1 MHTNEQKSRTSL
13 RLLLLGLWC
22 ILIALFARPAL
33 ADSGTDTYYYPGYDA
48 AANGYVDL
56 MDYMQ
61 QITVTVGGQ
70 EYTVA
75 QLRSLKEADTPVTLR
90 VGDLAQFN
98 FRFCLSGRSYD
109 ANDPTLLDEN
119 ASTHVTYSSG
129 STYLNGETIPAGTSA
144 ILDDSSLMQ
153 ENTTAD
159 GSFLR
164 MDISWLL
171 DVCPGDYK
179 INIPMAAFLSSSGTI
194 TCTSISP
201 TASAAIPTLTPAIF
215 PSPSP

>member
-75 QLRSLKEADTPVTLR
+75 QLRSLKEA
-90 VGDLAQFN
+90 
-98 FRFCLSGRSYD
+98 
-109 ANDPTLLDEN
+109 
-119 ASTHVTYSSG
+119 
-129 STYLNGETIPAGTSA
+129 GT
-144 ILDDSSLMQ
+144 
-153 ENTTAD
+153 
-159 GSFLR
+159 
-164 MDISWLL
+164 
-171 DVCPGDYK
+171 
-179 INIPMAAFLSSSGTI
+179 
-194 TCTSISP
+194 
-201 TASAAIPTLTPAIF
+201 
-215 PSPSP
+215 PSPCG